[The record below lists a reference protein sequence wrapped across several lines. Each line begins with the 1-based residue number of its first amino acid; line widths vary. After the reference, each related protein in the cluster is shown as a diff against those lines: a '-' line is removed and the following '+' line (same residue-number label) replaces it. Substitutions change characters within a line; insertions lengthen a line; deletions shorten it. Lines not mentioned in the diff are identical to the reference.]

1 MTEKTTENGNPEKE
15 PVMKKARALLLHCW
29 EEVYP
34 VQWLKTVIDEME
46 TGIRSLDSVEIAGSY
61 ELKNNLTAAEAVSGT
76 EKLTFDFI
84 IVNIVSWH
92 ITPYI
97 MSVLKNH
104 PDKPLLVYST
114 GGRTDASGKLHSPA
128 SPAALTALTPV
139 LKDLGYRFKVIYE
152 KPNEPHKFNRIGKYA
167 HIISAYKQITNA
179 RIGLIGYAD
188 MGLFTCVY
196 DKTEVFKKLG
206 IEIEDY
212 FSYEIGKVMDDTPQS
227 VIDTVKSDIKA
238 RTVFT
243 NEVSDA
249 ALDRAARLY
258 YAMKNKADDRGLS
271 ALSIKC
277 VSGATKFMGI
287 NPCMA
292 QSLLADR
299 NFAVICECDAHGL
312 ITTVMLSALTGRT
325 AVFMENYEFLD
336 EQVLAGICGFLPK
349 DFSDGEHMF
358 KSSRLGDFFIG
369 ISCVSKVKTG
379 PITLARL
386 FKKGGSYAMFL
397 SRAETMPP
405 MKWTELGWEEP
416 TPDFPS
422 LLIKPEIGMERYV
435 AECPGQHIVIVQ
447 GDCLDAMKDLCALMD
462 IEVIS

>member
-1 MTEKTTENGNPEKE
+1 MTENKTEKG
-15 PVMKKARALLLHCW
+15 PAMKKARALLLHCF

-34 VQWLKTVIDEME
+34 AEWLKPVINEME
-46 TGIRSLDSVEIAGSY
+46 NGMRSLDSVEIAGSY
-61 ELKNNLTAAEAVSGT
+61 ELKNDSTTDEAISGI
-76 EKLTFDFI
+76 ERLNFDFI

-97 MSVLKNH
+97 MSVLKNYLN
-104 PDKPLLVYST
+104 KPLLIYSI
-114 GGRTDASGKLHSPA
+114 GGKTDASGKLHSPA
-128 SPAALTALTPV
+128 APAALTALTPV
-139 LKDLGYRFKVIYE
+139 LKDMGYRFKVIYE
-152 KPNEPHKFNRIGKYA
+152 KPNEPHKFNQVGKYA
-167 HIISAYKQITNA
+167 QVINAYKQTTNA

-196 DKTEVFKKLG
+196 DKTEIFKKLG

-227 VIDTVKSDIKA
+227 EIDIVKSDIKA
-238 RTVFT
+238 RTVFI
-243 NEVSDA
+243 NEVTDV

-292 QSLLADR
+292 QSLLANR
-299 NFAVICECDAHGL
+299 NFSVICECDAHGL
-312 ITTVMLSALTGRT
+312 ITTVMLSALTGQT

-349 DFSDGEHMF
+349 DFADGEHMF

-379 PITLARL
+379 LITLARL
-386 FKKGGSYAMFL
+386 FKKSDRYAMFL
-397 SRAETMPP
+397 SRAETMSP

-422 LLIKPEIGMERYV
+422 LLIKPEIGMDRYV
-435 AECPGQHIVIVQ
+435 EECPGQHIVIVQ
-447 GDCLDAMKDLCALMD
+447 GDCFDAMKDLCAVMD